1 MVAAISRL
9 ASLLKQATA
18 GDMPLPTARPDP
30 AKTELIKTLV
40 APRAPLGAE
49 PLPSLAPP
57 LVVPGRVAA
66 MQKEVSSQIIE
77 AYRAALDLEE
87 SVPINQR
94 PSTARDTGAEPEVR
108 SQSGL
113 PAGRDD
119 ASIRNQP
126 LPAYALAL
134 PLSAAA
140 RQIQEEEAATGKR
153 RSGQAKASHRTSEDA
168 PLGAAIN
175 ARTIAFGFAAL
186 ALLLFIFLL
195 VF

>member
-18 GDMPLPTARPDP
+18 GDMPLSTARPDP

-49 PLPSLAPP
+49 PMPSLAPP

-94 PSTARDTGAEPEVR
+94 PSTARNTGAEPEVR
-108 SQSGL
+108 PQSGL

-119 ASIRNQP
+119 AGIRNQP
-126 LPAYALAL
+126 LPTYALAL

-140 RQIQEEEAATGKR
+140 RQIQEEEAVTGKR
-153 RSGQAKASHRTSEDA
+153 RSVQTKASHRTSEDA
-168 PLGAAIN
+168 PLGAAVT

-186 ALLLFIFLL
+186 ALLLLIILL